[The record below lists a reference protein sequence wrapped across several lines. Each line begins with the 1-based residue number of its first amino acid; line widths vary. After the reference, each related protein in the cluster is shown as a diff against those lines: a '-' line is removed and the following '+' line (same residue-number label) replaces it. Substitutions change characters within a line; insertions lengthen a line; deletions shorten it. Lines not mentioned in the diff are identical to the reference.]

1 MKNKSLILSLFI
13 LTLLFTSVN
22 LLAQEEETTLMA
34 DKLIVD
40 DMNSEIIA
48 TGNVVLDRDNL
59 KLTSNKLTANQ
70 NLGEIKATGEVLV
83 KQEGSKLTGQEL
95 TLNNK
100 SKQGVLTGNPKME
113 NEGATITGNRF
124 EFNLDTNK
132 LFVYG
137 GAHIVD
143 ESQDL
148 IADAEEMEY
157 NDVSQEVILTGNVY
171 AKRGTQTVNAEEVI
185 INLKTRKMIAKGK
198 TKFVIPSDEK
208 GD

>member
-1 MKNKSLILSLFI
+1 MKNKSLILSFLI

-22 LLAQEEETTLMA
+22 LLAQEEETILMA
-34 DKLIVD
+34 DELIVD

-48 TGNVVLDRDNL
+48 TGNVVLERTNL

-70 NLGEIKATGEVLV
+70 SLGEIKATGKVLIE
-83 KQEGSKLTGQEL
+83 QEGSKISGQEL

-124 EFNLDTNK
+124 EFNLDAKK

-143 ESQDL
+143 ESQGL
-148 IADAEEMEY
+148 IADAEELEY
-157 NDVSQEVILTGNVY
+157 NGESQEAVLTGNVY
-171 AKRGTQTVNAEEVI
+171 AKRGEQTVNAEKVI

-198 TKFVIPSDEK
+198 TKFVIPNESSEE
-208 GD
+208 